1 MPSYGGY
8 STKLTDALALQS
20 VAFLAIQIPALLLI
34 QRVQLWRVLAI
45 TFILKGLLQY
55 FGGVTFM
62 MLTTTRRIRRL

>member
-8 STKLTDALALQS
+8 SEKLADDLALQS

-45 TFILKGLLQY
+45 TFILKGLLQSSNA
-55 FGGVTFM
+55 VTLM
-62 MLTTTRRIRRL
+62 IS